1 MKLEINGKTYLVT
14 DMFVIGGQPIAI
26 VKMKFNV
33 FDENYKL
40 ITSITCKDE
49 DEFIIKFNNYLK
61 NKTPFTI

>member
-14 DMFVIGGQPIAI
+14 DMFVVGEQP
-26 VKMKFNV
+26 VCKMKFNV
-33 FDENYKL
+33 FDNNYKFV
-40 ITSITCKDE
+40 TCITCEDE